1 MEPKSILKGLKR
13 FAGHIGLVYLGL
25 LPDTSVM
32 TFKSHPRAENRRRSA
47 ATLIKLLLANK
58 TPEVLPEH
66 LRELLDTML

>member
-1 MEPKSILKGLKR
+1 MEPTSILKGLKR
-13 FAGHIGLVYLGL
+13 FAGRIGLVYLGL

-47 ATLIKLLLANK
+47 VTLIKLLLASN
-58 TPEVLPEH
+58 PEVLPEH